1 MKKFETVATIPGS
14 LKWDDAIKRE
24 KKEEEKS
31 GYHYKRTEFDVDY
44 TRIINSRGY
53 RRMKGKTQVFYAP
66 ENDHICT
73 RIEHV
78 NLVESISHEIAS
90 FLGLNIDL
98 TRAISVAHDIGH
110 SPFGHAGE
118 RVLSELTQRDLGKR
132 FWHEQNGVNFVD
144 NIELLEDST
153 GKKKNINLTYAVR
166 DGIISHCGEVDE
178 NALFPR
184 EVAIP
189 LSTYQVPNQYS
200 PFTWEGC
207 VVKISDKISYIGRD
221 MEDAK
226 KMGLLKEKDLEKLN
240 SITDKIHI
248 INTNIINYFINDLCE
263 NSSVKKGLCFSHEAF
278 ELMREL
284 KQFNYKNIYFN
295 DVLKPSMRYFKVVIN
310 EVYYILREQFDE
322 RYTIRNLKRLKRYYP
337 VLSEEFVG
345 WLSDYAETGSRDYE
359 KYNNKIIYNLS
370 SFDDYSRAIIDYLS
384 GMTDKYIIARY
395 NEIIGF

>member
-1 MKKFETVATIPGS
+1 MKKFETVATVPGS
-14 LKWDDAIKRE
+14 PKWNDSIKRE
-24 KKEEEKS
+24 VKEKEKKEYK
-31 GYHYKRTEFDVDY
+31 YKRNIFDVDY

-78 NLVESISHEIAS
+78 NLVESISHQIAT
-90 FLGLNIDL
+90 FLGLNTDL
-98 TRAISVAHDIGH
+98 TRAIAVAHDIGH

-118 RVLSELTQRDLGKR
+118 RVLSEITQKDLGRR

-144 NIELLEDST
+144 NIELLENSE

-178 NALFPR
+178 DALFPR
-184 EVAIP
+184 EVPIP
-189 LSTYQVPNQYS
+189 LSTYQLPNQYS
-200 PFTWEGC
+200 PFTWEAC
-207 VVKISDKISYIGRD
+207 AVKIADKISYIGRD

-240 SITDKIHI
+240 KMTDKIQLVKS
-248 INTNIINYFINDLCE
+248 NILNYFINDLCE
-263 NSSVKKGLCFSHEAF
+263 NSSIQNGMRFSHEAF
-278 ELMREL
+278 ELMCNL

-295 DVLKPSMRYFKVVIN
+295 DVLKPSMRYFKIVIN
-310 EVYYILREQFDE
+310 ELYYLLKEQFDE
-322 RYTIRNLKRLKRYYP
+322 KYTIRNIRRLKRYYP
-337 VLSEEFVG
+337 VLAEEFVG
-345 WLSDYAETGSRDYE
+345 WLSDYADTGYREYD
-359 KYNNKIIYNLS
+359 KYINKIIYDLS
-370 SFDDYSRAIIDYLS
+370 DLESYEQAIVDYLS

-395 NEIIGF
+395 NEIISI